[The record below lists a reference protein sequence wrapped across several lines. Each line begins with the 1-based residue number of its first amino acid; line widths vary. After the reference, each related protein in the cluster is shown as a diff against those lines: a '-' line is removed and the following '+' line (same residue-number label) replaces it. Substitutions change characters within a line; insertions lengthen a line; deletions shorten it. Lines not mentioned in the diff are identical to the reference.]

1 MDFTVMKGVEDAGKT
16 SAPKAHVS
24 LNRTC
29 GWPKEEKGVVS
40 SFQENVWSQL
50 SERM

>member
-1 MDFTVMKGVEDAGKT
+1 MDFTVKGVEDAGKT
-16 SAPKAHVS
+16 SAPTAHVS

-40 SFQENVWSQL
+40 SFQETCVVRTFNN
-50 SERM
+50 